1 MRIESNANFLLR
13 FQNKARITIFSI
25 ANTDRNKSSSSAF
38 RPALSNLW
46 LLLVCYQKLLFFLF
60 SAFNSL
66 FLCSADHGR
75 NTNFLYT
82 KSFVLYSPANDPRPQ
97 IILIPEMTA
106 YKPANDPAGKRGMA
120 WSLFLGISNFRIA
133 VKPLQSSLKS
143 ALPSH
148 LSHGDSRKK
157 ITCTI
162 LFSVFQQFSLNDFSL
177 IFKNIINNWEIE
189 I

>member
-1 MRIESNANFLLR
+1 MPGVCPGGGDVEA
-13 FQNKARITIFSI
+13 SI
-25 ANTDRNKSSSSAF
+25 
-38 RPALSNLW
+38 W
-46 LLLVCYQKLLFFLF
+46 LIHYQKLLLFLF

-66 FLCSADHGR
+66 LLCSADHGR

-97 IILIPEMTA
+97 MILIPEMTA

-157 ITCTI
+157 KLPVLNYSQSFSNFLLMTSVLSSRTSSTI
-162 LFSVFQQFSLNDFSL
+162 GKLKYR
-177 IFKNIINNWEIE
+177 I
-189 I
+189 